1 MKSSIFRQK
10 PIAAPRLSSFRAALM
25 ASAGA
30 FVLIPAND
38 GHAQTALP
46 EIVVTSPSPI
56 VRRPIP
62 PRRAPTSPAQAP
74 APDEAPAQ
82 SAEAAPAA
90 QTFAPVTLVTQQAI
104 QSGQQGAL
112 GDALFDKPGVT
123 SSSFAPGAASRP
135 VIRGLDNARV
145 RIQENGIG
153 AHDVSEIG
161 EDHAVMIDPLAAER
175 IEVIRGPGTLR
186 WGSQAIGGV
195 VSVTN
200 NRIPDWATP
209 YGVNTTLRGGFSS
222 VDRGNDGAVIV
233 EGRGKNAAFHADAY
247 GRHARDYSIPGGV
260 QQNSQ
265 QKAHG
270 GSVGG
275 SLLFEGGYFG
285 AAIVHNTMTYGIPG
299 LDSAANNTRIE
310 MKQTKVMSKGEF
322 RPDSKAIDTV
332 RVWLGGSTYK
342 HDEIGYDPA
351 DEMTA
356 PRATFRNREYEGR
369 AEVQFMPVQTA
380 FGALTSAIGITGGH
394 QQLGT
399 SGEAGSLLSPAKTA
413 NAAAYIFNEL
423 DMTQGG
429 ANGWRVQT
437 AGRIEHVS
445 VSGVASE
452 FPPGFLGGGA
462 APIEFDA
469 RRSFV
474 PGSVSFGLLKD
485 LPHDLVASLTAQYVQ
500 RAPRAQ
506 ELFSKG
512 PHEASGT
519 FEIGNA
525 ALTKESARTV
535 ELGLRK
541 TKGPWRFDATVYH
554 TRFSNFIYKQMT
566 GLQCDDDFDSCGN
579 GGTELNQIL
588 FAQRD
593 ARFTGAEFATQ
604 LDIAPIA
611 SGMFGIDGQYDIV
624 RAKFTDGSN
633 VPRIPPQRL
642 GGGAY
647 WRHAEWYARVGLLH
661 AFAQNNIAVTE
672 ETATKGYNL
681 LKAELSHTI
690 KMAKTA
696 GGLHEA
702 RIGIVGTNLLNDDVR
717 NHVSFRKDE
726 VLMPGRGVR
735 VFAEVKF

>member
-1 MKSSIFRQK
+1 MPVQK
-10 PIAAPRLSSFRAALM
+10 NTAAARHQPAFRAALM

-30 FVLIPAND
+30 LVILSTHEAAQ
-38 GHAQTALP
+38 AQTALP

-56 VRRPIP
+56 VRRPAP

-82 SAEAAPAA
+82 SAEAASAA

-104 QSGQQGAL
+104 QSGPQGSL
-112 GDALFDKPGVT
+112 GDVLFDKPGVT

-135 VIRGLDNARV
+135 VIRGLDNARI

-175 IEVIRGPGTLR
+175 IEIIRGPGTLR

-195 VSVTN
+195 VSVSN

-209 YGVNTTLRGGFSS
+209 YGVKTTLRGGFSS
-222 VDRGNDGAVIV
+222 VDRGNDSAVIV
-233 EGRGKNAAFHADAY
+233 EGRGTNAAFHADAY
-247 GRHARDYSIPGGV
+247 GRFARDYSIPGGV

-275 SLLFEGGYFG
+275 SLLFEGGYIG
-285 AAIVHNTMTYGIPG
+285 AAIVHNNMTYGIPG
-299 LDSAANNTRIE
+299 IDSAANNTRIE

-322 RPDSKAIDTV
+322 RSESRAIDTV

-356 PRATFRNREYEGR
+356 PRATFRNREVEGR
-369 AEVQFMPVQTA
+369 AEIQFMPVQTA

-413 NAAAYIFNEL
+413 NAAAYLFNEL
-423 DMTQGG
+423 DA
-429 ANGWRVQT
+429 ANGWRIQT
-437 AGRIEHVS
+437 AERIEHVS
-445 VSGVASE
+445 VAGVASE

-462 APIEFDA
+462 APIETAA
-469 RRSFV
+469 RRDFV
-474 PGSVSFGLLKD
+474 PGSASFGILKD

-519 FEIGNA
+519 FEIGNPG
-525 ALTKESARTV
+525 LTKESARTV

-541 TKGPWRFDATVYH
+541 VKGPWRFDATVYH
-554 TRFSNFIYKQMT
+554 TRFSNFIYKQIT

-604 LDIAPIA
+604 LDITPLA

-624 RAKFTDGSN
+624 RAVFADGSN

-642 GGGAY
+642 GGGVY
-647 WRHAEWYARVGLLH
+647 WRHAEWVARVGLLH
-661 AFAQNNIAVTE
+661 AFAQNNIAME
-672 ETATKGYNL
+672 ETATKGYDL

-690 KMAKTA
+690 KMAKNA
-696 GGLHEA
+696 GGIEEA
-702 RIGIVGTNLLNDDVR
+702 RFGIIGTNLLNDDVR

-735 VFAEVKF
+735 VFADVKF